1 MTKPDQITA
10 RKVDVDARPL
20 KMANT
25 KTALIK
31 PLYLDL
37 ETVCTIVS
45 LAPATVQLLVRQDQ
59 FPKPRLLSGRRVG
72 WLLREIEEWAEQ
84 RPISDLLPPPNTGA
98 RRKKS
103 VTASVNDHPT
113 TALTAPTPA

>member
-1 MTKPDQITA
+1 
-10 RKVDVDARPL
+10 
-20 KMANT
+20 MANT
-25 KTALIK
+25 KTALVK

-72 WLLREIEEWAEQ
+72 WLLREIEDWAEQ
-84 RPISDLLPPPNTGA
+84 RPISDLLPPANTGA

-103 VTASVNDHPT
+103 VAATVSDLPPVAQASR
-113 TALTAPTPA
+113 TPA

>member
-1 MTKPDQITA
+1 
-10 RKVDVDARPL
+10 
-20 KMANT
+20 MANT
-25 KTALIK
+25 KTALVK

-72 WLLREIEEWAEQ
+72 WLLREVEEWAEQ
-84 RPISDLLPPPNTGA
+84 RPISDLLPPANTGA

-103 VTASVNDHPT
+103 VTAMVSDLPI
-113 TALTAPTPA
+113 APLAAPTPA

>member
-1 MTKPDQITA
+1 
-10 RKVDVDARPL
+10 
-20 KMANT
+20 MANT
-25 KTALIK
+25 KTALVK

-72 WLLREIEEWAEQ
+72 WLLREIEDWAEQ
-84 RPISDLLPPPNTGA
+84 RPISDLLPPANTGA

-103 VTASVNDHPT
+103 VAATVSDLPPAPQASR
-113 TALTAPTPA
+113 TPA

>member
-1 MTKPDQITA
+1 
-10 RKVDVDARPL
+10 
-20 KMANT
+20 MANV
-25 KTALIK
+25 KTALVK

-45 LAPATVQLLVRQDQ
+45 LAPATVQLLVRQKQ

-84 RPISDLLPPPNTGA
+84 RPISDLLPPANTGA
-98 RRKKS
+98 RRKKA
-103 VTASVNDHPT
+103 VAATVNGPQPV
-113 TALTAPTPA
+113 AQAAPILA

>member
-1 MTKPDQITA
+1 MDKA
-10 RKVDVDARPL
+10 
-20 KMANT
+20 
-25 KTALIK
+25 KTALVK

-72 WLLREIEEWAEQ
+72 WLLREIEQWAED
-84 RPISDLLPPPNTGA
+84 RPVSDLLPPANTGA

-103 VTASVNDHPT
+103 VAATVSDRQTA
-113 TALTAPTPA
+113 APAAPISA